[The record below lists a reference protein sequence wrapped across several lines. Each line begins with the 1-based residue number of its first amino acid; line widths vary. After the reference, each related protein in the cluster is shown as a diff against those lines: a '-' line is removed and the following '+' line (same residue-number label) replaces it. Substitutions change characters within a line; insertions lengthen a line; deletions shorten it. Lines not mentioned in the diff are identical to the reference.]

1 MRHLVLASLPLI
13 ALAAFAAPVAVRAVD
28 VDDTATAA
36 AAALPSEEDPQLAAN
51 RAKQAIAGMPA
62 SEILSIS
69 GTQRIDD
76 QVIFVD
82 TLRFDDGATMQL
94 LAADRDAIFIVAK
107 ELRLSGPGFK
117 ANIEFRDRAPRNGAN
132 GAAPPPALAQLPR
145 SGSEGAAGSKGAR
158 GAAGTPGLVRK
169 LPTVYIVVG
178 SIRQST
184 GGSPD
189 FNDLR
194 ILADGIDGG
203 TGGIGGRGQNGQPGQ
218 DGRHGASG
226 AFDCQRGP
234 RSGGNGGAGGD
245 FGPGGI
251 GGNGGNGAN
260 IVFIVPQ
267 ATVDAIK
274 DVRVRNRGGLPG
286 EGGRH
291 GEPGAG
297 AGGGARGSAPGLCS
311 AGGATNGS
319 AGPAGAW
326 PATPRAAS
334 GSLEGAR
341 GRVFYHVVD
350 FFN

>member
-1 MRHLVLASLPLI
+1 MRRIVLASLPLI

-28 VDDTATAA
+28 ADETAA
-36 AAALPSEEDPQLAAN
+36 ASSIPSEEDPQLAAS

-62 SEILSIS
+62 REILSIS

-76 QVIFVD
+76 QVIHVD

-94 LAADRDAIFIVAK
+94 LAGDRDAIFIVAK
-107 ELRLSGPGFK
+107 ELRLSGPSFK
-117 ANIEFRDRAPRNGAN
+117 ANIEFRDRAARNGTN
-132 GAAPPPALAQLPR
+132 GGPPPPALAQLPR
-145 SGSEGAAGSKGAR
+145 SGGNGAPGAKGAR
-158 GAAGTPGLVRK
+158 GAAGTPGLIRK

-184 GGSPD
+184 GGPAD
-189 FNDLR
+189 FSDLR
-194 ILADGIDGG
+194 INVDGIDGG
-203 TGGIGGRGQNGQPGQ
+203 MGGNGGRGQNGQPGQ

-226 AFDCQRGP
+226 RISCLRGP

-245 FGPGGI
+245 FGPGGV

-267 ATVDAIK
+267 STVDAIK
-274 DVRVRNRGGLPG
+274 DVRVRSRGGLPG

-291 GEPGAG
+291 GDPGAG
-297 AGGGARGSAPGLCS
+297 AGGGARGSAPGFCS
-311 AGGATNGS
+311 SGGAHGG
-319 AGPAGAW
+319 APGGPGAS
-326 PATPRAAS
+326 PPSLRAPS